1 MAEGLDR
8 ARIADLRAGLSDGA
22 RAAFLDAR
30 LSEAERQIVVTAL
43 SHDPEERAEI
53 SSAADLL
60 DCVGTD
66 LIPLPPGVLAKA
78 AAAFAAENSAADHS
92 VAVPGRRIR
101 RRQGLLIVGVGL
113 AAFVL
118 VMTAVAD
125 HPSPGTLAPSAEPVS
140 SVRPTAQSATKRSEG
155 AAAGRA
161 LDHAIVLAPDAKQ
174 RMKSISA
181 RGASVAASCDSDRD
195 GVGHGQ
201 GGGHDPCEIGKATDR
216 ATPASGLAALDASY
230 RPQVP
235 PADNHSTRPHA
246 DGPTL
251 RTASSRRSRVFRL
264 GAAADDL
271 GLVPQGMIRDRR
283 PSGITIRPAR

>member
-30 LSEAERQIVVTAL
+30 LSAAERQIVVTAL

-66 LIPLPPGVLAKA
+66 LIPLPPGLLAKA
-78 AAAFAAENSAADHS
+78 AAAFAAENSAAGHC
-92 VAVPGRRIR
+92 VAVPGRQTWL
-101 RRQGLLIVGVGL
+101 RQALLIVGVGL

-118 VMTAVAD
+118 VMTAVAGLL
-125 HPSPGTLAPSAEPVS
+125 SPRTLAPSAEPVS

-161 LDHAIVLAPDAKQ
+161 LDHAIVLAPDANE
-174 RMKSISA
+174 RRKSISA
-181 RGASVAASCDSDRD
+181 HGESAASCDGDRD
-195 GVGHGQ
+195 GLGRGQ
-201 GGGHDPCEIGKATDR
+201 GGGHGPCDTGKATIR
-216 ATPASGLAALDASY
+216 ATPVSGAAALDASY

-235 PADNHSTRPHA
+235 PADGLN
-246 DGPTL
+246 L
-251 RTASSRRSRVFRL
+251 RTASSRHTRFSVV
-264 GAAADDL
+264 GATVDDL
-271 GLVPQGMIRDRR
+271 AVVTHR
-283 PSGITIRPAR
+283 PSSIAVRPARSTMRQFP

>member
-30 LSEAERQIVVTAL
+30 LSAAERQIVVTAL

-66 LIPLPPGVLAKA
+66 LIPLPPGLLAKA
-78 AAAFAAENSAADHS
+78 AATFAPENSAAGHCI
-92 VAVPGRRIR
+92 AVPGRQTRL
-101 RRQGLLIVGVGL
+101 RQALLIVGVGF

-118 VMTAVAD
+118 VMTAVAGLL
-125 HPSPGTLAPSAEPVS
+125 SPGTLAPSAEPVS

-155 AAAGRA
+155 AAAGLA
-161 LDHAIVLAPDAKQ
+161 LDHTIVLAPDANE
-174 RMKSISA
+174 RTKSIPD
-181 RGASVAASCDSDRD
+181 RGESAASCDGDRD
-195 GVGHGQ
+195 GVGRDQ
-201 GGGHDPCEIGKATDR
+201 GGGLGPCETGKPTNR
-216 ATPASGLAALDASY
+216 ATPVSGVAALDASY

-235 PADNHSTRPHA
+235 PADNHSTR
-246 DGPTL
+246 DGLNL
-251 RTASSRRSRVFRL
+251 RTASSRHTRFSAV
-264 GAAADDL
+264 GAAVDDL
-271 GLVPQGMIRDRR
+271 ALVTHR
-283 PSGITIRPAR
+283 PSSIVVRPARSTMRQFP

>member
-101 RRQGLLIVGVGL
+101 QRQGLLIVGVGL

-118 VMTAVAD
+118 VMTAVAGLL
-125 HPSPGTLAPSAEPVS
+125 SPGDNELSAGPVG
-140 SVRPTAQSATKRSEG
+140 SVQPTAQSATKPSAE
-155 AAAGRA
+155 AAADRA
-161 LDHAIVLAPDAKQ
+161 LDHAIGQFGKDLIDPRCTVHHRQTDGSGSRSPGRSLAQWCMTHAPITRVHSGRPRA
-174 RMKSISA
+174 SA
-181 RGASVAASCDSDRD
+181 RGRDST
-195 GVGHGQ
+195 H
-201 GGGHDPCEIGKATDR
+201 
-216 ATPASGLAALDASY
+216 L
-230 RPQVP
+230 
-235 PADNHSTRPHA
+235 
-246 DGPTL
+246 
-251 RTASSRRSRVFRL
+251 
-264 GAAADDL
+264 
-271 GLVPQGMIRDRR
+271 
-283 PSGITIRPAR
+283 